1 MMKIIFKRDTSI
13 YSIHRI
19 SLELINIG
27 RLIPLYIRLFIYIK
41 LANIM
46 VKHENTCDQI
56 KDIMD
61 ESEKL
66 KEFAERISA
75 NI

>member
-1 MMKIIFKRDTSI
+1 MVVHHLMMKIIFKRDTSI

-41 LANIM
+41 LAA
-46 VKHENTCDQI
+46 V
-56 KDIMD
+56 
-61 ESEKL
+61 ESSRPLE
-66 KEFAERISA
+66 
-75 NI
+75 